1 MTFNDIFKSSFLEN
15 ITEFSAADTLIAMVA
30 ALVIG
35 MFIFV
40 VYKKTF
46 NSVMYSTGFAMTLVG
61 MTMVTTLVILAVTSN
76 VVLSLGIDQLPVK

>member
-15 ITEFSAADTLIAMVA
+15 ITEFSATDTLIAMVA

-40 VYKKTF
+40 VYKNSIKT
-46 NSVMYSTGFAMTLVG
+46 
-61 MTMVTTLVILAVTSN
+61 
-76 VVLSLGIDQLPVK
+76 